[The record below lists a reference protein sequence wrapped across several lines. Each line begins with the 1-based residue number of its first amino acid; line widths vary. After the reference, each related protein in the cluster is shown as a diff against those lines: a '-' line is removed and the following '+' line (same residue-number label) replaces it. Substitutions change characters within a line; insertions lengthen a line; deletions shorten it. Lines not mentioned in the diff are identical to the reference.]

1 MDNPP
6 ATTQSGTAPGSG
18 IAAGFNRLGILRQI
32 GLMIGL
38 AASVAIGFAVVLW
51 SQEPEYRPLM
61 SDLNSRDANQIV
73 ETLRSNQIPFR
84 IDNNSGALL
93 VAADQIHN
101 ARLTLSSEGLSG
113 RDNVGFELLDQEQA
127 LGTSQFMENARF
139 KRGLEGEL
147 ARTISSLQQV
157 KSARVHLAI
166 PKASVFVRDAR
177 KPTASVFINLYGGH
191 SLEKVQVSSISNLVA
206 SSIPE
211 LNPRDVTVVDQ
222 KGRLLNQRDVD
233 EEVGLAAKQLEYIR
247 KLEERL
253 ADRVRSILEPIVG
266 GGRFQAQVTADVDFT
281 AVEQTDELYN
291 PDLPSLRSE
300 QTLEENRAGGG
311 AAGGV
316 PGALANQPPGA
327 AAVPEQ
333 GAEGAEGAAGAA
345 TSGSSR
351 TQATRNYEL
360 DRTISY
366 TRHQQGRIRRLTVA
380 VAVDDIA
387 NAGGNGQ
394 AAREPWSENDLQR
407 LTLLVRDAVGYSAVR
422 GDSVNVINTTFVG
435 PETIE
440 EIPDPPIWEQGWFW
454 DLLKNIGAGL
464 FLLILVFGVLRPI
477 MRSLSSAPEVR
488 EVGDDSGGELE
499 GISESTSGMGGDH
512 LTVDDSSLLPGP
524 NESYERQVEAVRS
537 LVAEDPGRVAQVVKR
552 WLNADE

>member
-1 MDNPP
+1 M
-6 ATTQSGTAPGSG
+6 
-18 IAAGFNRLGILRQI
+18 
-32 GLMIGL
+32 
-38 AASVAIGFAVVLW
+38 
-51 SQEPEYRPLM
+51 
-61 SDLNSRDANQIV
+61 
-73 ETLRSNQIPFR
+73 
-84 IDNNSGALL
+84 
-93 VAADQIHN
+93 
-101 ARLTLSSEGLSG
+101 
-113 RDNVGFELLDQEQA
+113 
-127 LGTSQFMENARF
+127 
-139 KRGLEGEL
+139 
-147 ARTISSLQQV
+147 
-157 KSARVHLAI
+157 
-166 PKASVFVRDAR
+166 
-177 KPTASVFINLYGGH
+177 
-191 SLEKVQVSSISNLVA
+191 
-206 SSIPE
+206 
-211 LNPRDVTVVDQ
+211 
-222 KGRLLNQRDVD
+222 
-233 EEVGLAAKQLEYIR
+233 
-247 KLEERL
+247 
-253 ADRVRSILEPIVG
+253 
-266 GGRFQAQVTADVDFT
+266 
-281 AVEQTDELYN
+281 
-291 PDLPSLRSE
+291 
-300 QTLEENRAGGG
+300 
-311 AAGGV
+311 
-316 PGALANQPPGA
+316 
-327 AAVPEQ
+327 PEQ